1 MIPLEPLDRGAGN
14 LPHQITR
21 HLRGLIDAGRLTPGD
36 PVPSTRALATD
47 LGVSRGTVVA
57 AYEQLMGEGYLAT
70 GRGGTRVNPD
80 LPPTHVRR
88 RAPAASIAKEA
99 RRRADLRPGI
109 PNTEALT
116 GTAWRAAWR
125 QAAANPSRGYP
136 VPGAP
141 RLRELIAEHLRIT
154 RSVPAA
160 PEDILVTSGARD
172 GLRTLLSAVG
182 AASVVAVEDPGYP
195 SLRAVLRVHGHRVVP
210 VPVDG
215 EGMEIAALA
224 RVQPQVVLITPSH
237 QYPLGAAM
245 SAPRRHQLLDYAAER
260 GVIVVEDDYDS
271 ELRYVGQ
278 PHPAL
283 AAVDTAG
290 RVATLGSFSK
300 TVTPGL
306 GLGFVLMPQ
315 VLRADM
321 RARATPASGMVQDAM
336 TYFMEAEGLRHHL
349 ARMRREYK
357 RRRDLF
363 VEVFA
368 RERAEPMDGGL
379 HAVVYLDDARAEES
393 VVAECARR
401 GLTVQALSE
410 YWSSPQRSGI
420 VLGIGAYGY
429 SRTRELLGEVREVI
443 RREGWIDPRAKVEG
457 R

>member
-1 MIPLEPLDRGAGN
+1 MIPLDREAGN

-21 HLRGLIDAGRLTPGD
+21 HLRGLIDAGRLAPGD
-36 PVPSTRALATD
+36 PVPSTRGLAAE

-57 AYEQLMGEGYLAT
+57 AYEQLAGEGYLAT
-70 GRGGTRVNPD
+70 GRGGTRVNPS
-80 LPPTHVRR
+80 LPATHATRW
-88 RAPAASIAKEA
+88 APAASISSEP

-116 GTAWRAAWR
+116 GTTWRAAWR
-125 QAAANPSRGYP
+125 QAAATPSRGYP

-182 AASVVAVEDPGYP
+182 EASVVAVEDPGYP
-195 SLRAVLRVHGHRVVP
+195 SLRAVLREHGHRVVP

-215 EGMEIAALA
+215 EGMDITALA
-224 RVQPQVVLITPSH
+224 GVRPQVVLITPSH

-245 SAPRRHQLLDYAAER
+245 SAPRRHRLLDYAAEH

-306 GLGFVLMPQ
+306 GLGFVLMPRG
-315 VLRADM
+315 LRAQM
-321 RARATPASGMVQDAM
+321 CARATPASGMVQDAM
-336 TYFMEAEGLRHHL
+336 THFMAAEGLRHHL

-363 VEVFA
+363 AEIFA
-368 RERAEPMDGGL
+368 HERAEPMDGGL
-379 HAVVYLDDARAEES
+379 HAVVYLDDAAAEAR
-393 VVAECARR
+393 VVAECAHR
-401 GLTVQALSE
+401 GLAVQALSE

-429 SRTRELLGEVREVI
+429 DRTRELLGEVREVI
-443 RREGWIDPRAKVEG
+443 RRAGRIDPRARVEG